1 VTIIPLALSSL
12 TGSSDRPGGLR
23 RAACGTPPYLV
34 LLRAGFC
41 LPPVLPQARCALTA
55 PFHHCLCVARAC
67 ASTARSAV
75 YFLCHYP
82 SSCPDRA
89 LPGALPCGVRTFLLR
104 LRGGDDRLAHCDI
117 PIVARGSDPRV
128 TRRLSPLHAPTNE
141 ERHMDYLARNHG
153 RRLPRS
159 QRSVAPAARLLP
171 VEVQQD
177 RLIGIESRT
186 T

>member
-1 VTIIPLALSSL
+1 MCIRDS
-12 TGSSDRPGGLR
+12 
-23 RAACGTPPYLV
+23 PYLV

-89 LPGALPCGVRTFLLR
+89 LPGALPCGVRTFLSCASR
-104 LRGGDDRLAHCDI
+104 VQKDRPTSEAVVWLTAK
-117 PIVARGSDPRV
+117 VGS
-128 TRRLSPLHAPTNE
+128 
-141 ERHMDYLARNHG
+141 Y
-153 RRLPRS
+153 
-159 QRSVAPAARLLP
+159 
-171 VEVQQD
+171 
-177 RLIGIESRT
+177 
-186 T
+186 

>member
-1 VTIIPLALSSL
+1 MTKCLDDQIMSVAASRKPNSVHLRSRLHASFGVTIIPLVLSSL

-41 LPPVLPQARCALTA
+41 LPPVLPRARCALTA

-89 LPGALPCGVRTFLLR
+89 LPGALPCGVRTFLSR
-104 LRGGDDRLAHCDI
+104 RSPQSGRRRSDRLAHCDE
-117 PIVARGSDPRV
+117 GHC
-128 TRRLSPLHAPTNE
+128 TTRLSLKFE
-141 ERHMDYLARNHG
+141 G
-153 RRLPRS
+153 
-159 QRSVAPAARLLP
+159 
-171 VEVQQD
+171 
-177 RLIGIESRT
+177 
-186 T
+186 